1 MSKLEIVAEVIGGL
15 LLLPALYFL
24 TVIIFSL

>member
-1 MSKLEIVAEVIGGL
+1 MSKLEIVAEIIGGL
-15 LLLPALYFL
+15 LLLPALYVL